1 MQEELEQE
9 RVRQAIML
17 FMANNRRHRRVF
29 DKLVQELGMSNS
41 QHRLLMHLHNTD
53 CTPSQTEIAHTFEVS
68 TAAIAVALKKLE
80 KNGYIHRCAAIEDS
94 RYKEI
99 SLTEKGEEVVQ
110 KTHRMFASADMAM
123 FGDFSA
129 GELETFLVCLEK
141 MKNTLRALETGEKT
155 LPRIKGIHVHEI
167 LAGAGKE
174 EA

>member
-1 MQEELEQE
+1 MEELDQE

-41 QHRLLMHLHNTD
+41 QHRLLMHLHRTD

-110 KTHRMFASADMAM
+110 KTHRMFASADLALLS
-123 FGDFSA
+123 DFTHE
-129 GELETFLVCLEK
+129 ELETFLVCLEK
-141 MKNTLRALETGEKT
+141 MKNTLRDLESGEKQ
-155 LPRIKGIHVHEI
+155 LPRIRGIHVHEI

-174 EA
+174 ST

>member
-1 MQEELEQE
+1 MQEMDQE
-9 RVRQAIML
+9 RMRQAIML

-29 DKLVQELGMSNS
+29 DKLVRELGMSNS
-41 QHRLLMHLHNTD
+41 QHRLLMHLHRTD
-53 CTPSQTEIAHTFEVS
+53 CMPSQTEIAHTFEVS

-110 KTHRMFASADMAM
+110 KTHHMFAAADLAM
-123 FGDFSA
+123 FEDFSA
-129 GELETFLVCLEK
+129 EEMETFLGCLEK
-141 MKNTLRALETGEKT
+141 MKNTLRALETGEKE
-155 LPRIKGIHVHEI
+155 LPQIRGVHVHEI

-174 EA
+174 SS

>member
-1 MQEELEQE
+1 MEELEQE

-29 DKLVQELGMSNS
+29 DKLVRELGMSNS
-41 QHRLLMHLHNTD
+41 QHRLLMHLHRTD

-80 KNGYIHRCAAIEDS
+80 KNGYITRCAAIEDS

-99 SLTEKGEEVVQ
+99 SLTEKGEEAVQ
-110 KTHRMFASADMAM
+110 KTHRMFASADLAL
-123 FGDFSA
+123 FSDFTRE
-129 GELETFLVCLEK
+129 ELETFLVCLEK
-141 MKNTLRALETGEKT
+141 MKNTLRELETGEKQ
-155 LPRIKGIHVHEI
+155 LPRIRGIHVHEI

-174 EA
+174 ST